1 MSARIS
7 TKYRNLAIS
16 TAIAVYLL
24 IVIGGTVRVSG
35 SGLGCPD
42 WPTCFGSILPPNA
55 ERIESL
61 PEGQALISVMGGI
74 EAAVTAARIEY
85 SHRIIASLGGVLI
98 LLTIIGAWMNYR
110 SEKWIFIPA
119 NLVIGLMLIQVPL
132 GGIVVL
138 TELEPLLVGIHLGIA
153 FLIFASILIIT
164 VYTLRPHVNNEPSD
178 MILASR
184 KIWLATAFA
193 LFIALMFAAAVV
205 GSNTG
210 LACPDWPFCNN
221 AAGVI
226 FYVPSNYSPT
236 IWFHLLHRYTI
247 LLYSILLAWALWKTW
262 RESENLGAIRWWSV
276 ILAGLFIGQ
285 ITLGA
290 IQVWLDKPPVL
301 RIFHLALASLVWMAL
316 VILILLHYL
325 GKPTPEIVADTHS
338 S

>member
-1 MSARIS
+1 MTASIS
-7 TKYRNLAIS
+7 SKYRNLAIA

-42 WPTCFGSILPPNA
+42 WPTCFGSFLPPNA
-55 ERIESL
+55 ERIEAH
-61 PEGQALISVMGGI
+61 PEGEALITMMGGI
-74 EAAVTAARIEY
+74 DAAVTASIVEY
-85 SHRIIASLGGVLI
+85 SHRIIASLGGTLI
-98 LLTIIGAWMNYR
+98 LFTIIGAWMNYR

-119 NLVIGLMLIQVPL
+119 NLIIGLMLIQVPL

-153 FLIFASILIIT
+153 FILFACILAIT
-164 VYTLRPHVNNEPSD
+164 VYTLRPHINTDPSE
-178 MILASR
+178 MILAAR
-184 KIWLATAFA
+184 KRWLATAFA
-193 LFIALMFAAAVV
+193 LFITLMFGAGVV
-205 GSNTG
+205 GSNMG

-226 FYVPSNYSPT
+226 LTVPDNYSPL
-236 IWFHLLHRYTI
+236 IWYHLLHRYTI

-262 RESENLGAIRWWSV
+262 RESENLGKIRLWSA
-276 ILAGLFIGQ
+276 ILAGLFVGQ
-285 ITLGA
+285 IALGA

-301 RIFHLALASLVWMAL
+301 RILHLALASAVWMAL
-316 VILILLHYL
+316 VILILLYYL
-325 GKPTPEIVADTHS
+325 EKPAPEVVTDSNS